1 MDQPIISVIDDDA
14 SLRRAIVALVRSL
27 GHIAHG
33 FASAEEFLDA
43 EADTRSDCIITDIQM
58 PECDGLEL
66 LEALRYRRDAP
77 KVIAMSGA
85 WDGVCLPSASR
96 LGAFAAIHKPWRK
109 QEILDLIRSAFREET
124 VAA

>member
-58 PECDGLEL
+58 PGMSGIDLK
-66 LEALRYRRDAP
+66 EALDRRGLQTPVIMITARTEAP
-77 KVIAMSGA
+77 LLARAMSSGA
-85 WDGVCLPSASR
+85 AGLLRKPFEAEAFVQCLEQALSPA
-96 LGAFAAIHKPWRK
+96 
-109 QEILDLIRSAFREET
+109 
-124 VAA
+124 